1 MVEDIVIAQ
10 TMRSIFQS
18 HSLDAIVEH
27 VMMWQKKENTTLPLL
42 QRELAEVEKSLAN
55 VMSAIEQGIITS
67 TTKNRMKELEDLKTD
82 IEVKIAREEIQT
94 QILTKEQAK
103 FWLQRMADFDLAN
116 HDNKQRI
123 VDTFINSIYVYD
135 DRLVINFNCRE
146 DSETI
151 PLELSVFGSDL
162 TMMGEP
168 YWNSPNIKKCS
179 DFLVFVPALDVFA
192 MRVGIFN

>member
-1 MVEDIVIAQ
+1 VVEDIVIAQ

-27 VMMWQKKENTTLPLL
+27 VMMWQKKENTTLPL
-42 QRELAEVEKSLAN
+42 
-55 VMSAIEQGIITS
+55 
-67 TTKNRMKELEDLKTD
+67 
-82 IEVKIAREEIQT
+82 
-94 QILTKEQAK
+94 
-103 FWLQRMADFDLAN
+103 LQRMADFDLAN